1 VRFFHSLTD
10 TETRLR
16 ESAHPRYQLEIGLV
30 KLVEMRRLAPLG
42 EIIERLNALEES
54 LGAGARRAPAG
65 GAGGQQTQPP
75 PASSAGSAGAGP
87 RRGSAVGGRRGSSS
101 FSADSAEPTDA
112 LPTRGSF
119 AANAGDNTG
128 ASELHGRTGA
138 SEARGRA
145 GDAQGRG
152 DADARTQPDARTR
165 PGATNPART
174 ATPSTTPALKLVP
187 APSAFSGGT
196 PSFAGDAASRADE
209 APFALGEATPPDAG
223 RDQVGL
229 PVALV
234 TSNANTNGTGTAL
247 APDTAGARADVTNAD
262 VTKGGAD
269 ACDVVGRIKRGLEE
283 RGKPLLAVAF
293 DGARRVRIEGDEVR
307 VEFAPEGKHLCDT
320 LKRSE
325 NLRLLRE
332 VCCEVLGRG
341 VGAFATV
348 KAPGEGEDDAHAPED
363 DARREQRLL
372 REQAE
377 GHPDVQRMLK
387 TFRAEIVDVR
397 RTDDAPPQ

>member
-1 VRFFHSLTD
+1 T
-10 TETRLR
+10 
-16 ESAHPRYQLEIGLV
+16 
-30 KLVEMRRLAPLG
+30 
-42 EIIERLNALEES
+42 
-54 LGAGARRAPAG
+54 GAGEVR
-65 GAGGQQTQPP
+65 
-75 PASSAGSAGAGP
+75 
-87 RRGSAVGGRRGSSS
+87 
-101 FSADSAEPTDA
+101 
-112 LPTRGSF
+112 
-119 AANAGDNTG
+119 
-128 ASELHGRTGA
+128 GRTGA
-138 SEARGRA
+138 GEAH
-145 GDAQGRG
+145 GRG

-165 PGATNPART
+165 PGATNTART

-209 APFALGEATPPDAG
+209 APFALGEATPPGAG

-234 TSNANTNGTGTAL
+234 TSNANTNGASAAF
-247 APDTAGARADVTNAD
+247 APDTPGARADVTNVD
-262 VTKGGAD
+262 VTKGDAD
-269 ACDVVGRIKRGLEE
+269 ACDVAGRIKRGLEE

-293 DGARRVRIEGDEVR
+293 EGARRVRIEGDEVR
-307 VEFAPEGKHLCDT
+307 VEFAPEARHLCDT

-348 KAPGEGEDDAHAPED
+348 KAPGEGEDDVHASED

-372 REQAE
+372 RERAE
-377 GHPDVQRMLK
+377 AHPVVQKVLK

>member
-1 VRFFHSLTD
+1 V
-10 TETRLR
+10 
-16 ESAHPRYQLEIGLV
+16 
-30 KLVEMRRLAPLG
+30 
-42 EIIERLNALEES
+42 
-54 LGAGARRAPAG
+54 G
-65 GAGGQQTQPP
+65 GAGGQQPP
-75 PASSAGSAGAGP
+75 PASSAGSAGVPP

-101 FSADSAEPTDA
+101 FSADSAFSVDSAQPSDA
-112 LPTRGSF
+112 LPARDSF
-119 AANAGDNTG
+119 AANAGDGTG
-128 ASELHGRTGA
+128 AGEAHGRTGA
-138 SEARGRA
+138 VETHR
-145 GDAQGRG
+145 RG
-152 DADARTQPDARTR
+152 DADARTRPDA
-165 PGATNPART
+165 TNTART

-223 RDQVGL
+223 RDRVGL

-234 TSNANTNGTGTAL
+234 TSNANTNGTGAAF
-247 APDTAGARADVTNAD
+247 APDTAGARADVSNVD
-262 VTKGGAD
+262 VTKGDAD
-269 ACDVVGRIKRGLEE
+269 SCDLAGRIKRGLEE

-293 DGARRVRIEGDEVR
+293 EGARRVRIEGDEVR
-307 VEFAPEGKHLCDT
+307 VEFAPEAKHLCDT
-320 LKRSE
+320 MKRSE

-348 KAPGEGEDDAHAPED
+348 KAPGEGEDDAPAPED

-372 REQAE
+372 RARAE
-377 GHPDVQRMLK
+377 AHPVVQKVLK

-397 RTDDAPPQ
+397 RTDDAPPH